1 MNKVTHAAFAIAVG
15 VSRQD
20 VSGIVKRGIVDLSK
34 GMDKSIIDYC
44 SHLREKAAGRSGG
57 GEYDLTEERARL
69 AHHQANIAA
78 LDEKVKEKTLIPADI
93 VVTRWQDILTNV
105 RAKVLSI
112 PTQLA
117 ATCAESPRQ
126 VVEKKA
132 TQLVKT
138 ALDELSDSVE
148 Y

>member
-1 MNKVTHAAFAIAVG
+1 MSKVTQSVFANTIG
-15 VSRQD
+15 VSVPA
-20 VSGIVKRGIVDLSK
+20 VSDMVKRGIVDLSK
-34 GMDKSIIDYC
+34 GLDRAIIDYC

-78 LDEKVKEKTLIPADI
+78 LDEKVKDKTLIPAD
-93 VVTRWQDILTNV
+93 VVVSRWQDILTNV
-105 RAKVLSI
+105 RAKMLSI

-117 ATCAESPRQ
+117 ATCADSPRKT
-126 VVEKKA
+126 VETKA

-138 ALDELSDSVE
+138 ALDELSESVE